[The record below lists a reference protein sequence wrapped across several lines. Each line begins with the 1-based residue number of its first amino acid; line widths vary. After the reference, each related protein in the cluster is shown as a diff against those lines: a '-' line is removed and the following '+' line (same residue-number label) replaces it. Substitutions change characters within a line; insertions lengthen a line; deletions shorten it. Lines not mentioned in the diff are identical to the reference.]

1 MITLYHGT
9 NQEFD
14 DIDLGHSRKGKDFG
28 QGFYLSA
35 DKQQAEEMAK
45 FKVKI
50 LGGEPLVQEYL
61 FDESLLTGEVLRY
74 REFDGYTQE
83 WAEFILAN
91 RANRGEAPVHDYDIV
106 YGPIA
111 NDNVGQ
117 QMRNLIEQNID
128 LATFLERLKYK
139 KGITYQYFFGT
150 ERAIKHLKR
159 V

>member
-1 MITLYHGT
+1 M
-9 NQEFD
+9 
-14 DIDLGHSRKGKDFG
+14 
-28 QGFYLSA
+28 
-35 DKQQAEEMAK
+35 
-45 FKVKI
+45 
-50 LGGEPLVQEYL
+50 QEYL